1 MQCPAC
7 NAAFRMHERNCP
19 VCDADVGYP
28 NVRAALAPDE
38 VAALNERGEQ
48 ASKSCAQRQC
58 AEPLEQFRDHVR
70 ESRAVLC
77 RSLSQVMTLV
87 SSDNELYASFYSQ
100 VSAHTRRPEE
110 TVVEQERLVA
120 DSLLFPFYKDEIRF
134 AALSI
139 DGEGVTKY
147 GTCSL
152 VLKDAAIRQRATVFE
167 KNSLEFCRER
177 KLGVGSPVPPGY
189 RASWKDR
196 ETLAAAKLHESVERG
211 SDSASFAH
219 MLLNNETGDF
229 VEVHVFGPIH
239 RGAVEAI
246 NMTEL
251 SHKSDEALSIEIERR
266 AEEFGAAV
274 RQKKNA

>member
-28 NVRAALAPDE
+28 NVRAVLAPDE
-38 VAALNERGEQ
+38 VAALAERVDQ
-48 ASKSCAQRQC
+48 ASKSCAQRDC
-58 AEPLEQFRDHVR
+58 TDAFERFRQRVG

-87 SSDNELYASFYSQ
+87 SSDNELYATFYGQ
-100 VSAHTRRPEE
+100 VSAHSRRPEE

-139 DGEGVTKY
+139 NGEGVAKY

-152 VLKDAAIRQRATVFE
+152 VLKDAAIRHRATTFE

-189 RASWKDR
+189 RAGWKDR
-196 ETLAAAKLHESVERG
+196 QALAAAKLHESLEQNTDPV
-211 SDSASFAH
+211 SFADL
-219 MLLNNETGDF
+219 LLNNATGDF
-229 VEVHVFGPIH
+229 VEVHIFGPIH
-239 RGAVEAI
+239 RGAVETI
-246 NMTEL
+246 NMAEL
-251 SHKSDEALSIEIERR
+251 SRRSDEALFIEIERR
-266 AEEFGAAV
+266 AQEFGATV